1 MIDSD
6 ANFYLI
12 KLKKL
17 NDEEMY
23 MIMLEKGILIRRMQ
37 GYKNIGK
44 NYVRLAIR
52 TREENDYLIEKLR
65 EIEN

>member
-6 ANFYLI
+6 ANFYLL

-17 NDEEMY
+17 SDEEMY
-23 MIMLEKGILIRRMQ
+23 KIMLEKGILLRRMQ
-37 GYKNIGK
+37 GYKNIEN

-52 TREENDYLIEKLR
+52 TREENNYLLEKLR
-65 EIEN
+65 EIEK

>member
-12 KLKKL
+12 KLKKH

-23 MIMLEKGILIRRMQ
+23 KIMLEKGILIRRMQ

-44 NYVRLAIR
+44 NYIRLAIR

>member
-12 KLKKL
+12 KLKKH

-23 MIMLEKGILIRRMQ
+23 KIMLEKGILIRRMQ
-37 GYKNIGK
+37 GYKNIGN
-44 NYVRLAIR
+44 NYIRLAIR

>member
-12 KLKKL
+12 KLKKH

-23 MIMLEKGILIRRMQ
+23 KIMLEKGILIRRMQ

>member
-12 KLKKL
+12 KLKKH

-44 NYVRLAIR
+44 NYIRLAIR